1 MPTLTW
7 LTRDSDLKKAKQAN
21 FRILEKVSELSV
33 TSTPLSDRT
42 FSQQENLIIQ
52 GDNLEALKAF
62 LPIYAGK
69 VKCIYIDPPYNTRSA
84 FEHYDDN
91 MEHSLWLS
99 MMVPRLELLKDLLAE
114 DGSIW
119 VSIDDNELGYLI
131 VAMDEIFGRRNRIA
145 LTTFKQSSVS
155 GPKAINPGV
164 VSIASY
170 IIHYVKNKQKW
181 MSNKIYVSRDRDDRY
196 SKFIINVDDAFDKW
210 KFTSL
215 KKAFADSLGI
225 TEKAIKTELKE
236 DFEDKI
242 HEFVLKNSNRVVR
255 TARVAPKDISS
266 EARDFLEKSKEHRNI
281 VFRYERQ
288 EKDNQYFLNGEQLI
302 FYLNKTK
309 IIDGE
314 IKTAEALTNIW
325 DDLLSNNLHNEGGI
339 HFPDG
344 KKPEALIKRIF
355 EICTNENDLVLDSF
369 LGSGT
374 TAAVAHKMGRRY
386 IGIEIGEHAV
396 THIVPRLR
404 KVIEGEQGGISEA
417 VGWKG
422 GGGFSFYRLGET
434 IFNLYGAINP
444 KIKFPAL
451 AQYIWFMETG
461 MSLSIVET
469 HSTTSETHS
478 RASLQTPLIGIHN
491 DTAYYLLYNGILG
504 DKSPAGGNALTRT
517 LLAEL
522 RPFEGKK
529 IIFGESCRISPD
541 KLKDLQITFK
551 QIPYDL
557 KVK

>member
-7 LTRDSDLKKAKQAN
+7 LTRESDLKKAKQAE
-21 FRILEKVSELSV
+21 FRILEKVSEFSV
-33 TSTPLSDRT
+33 DVPVGTNQPVETHSRASLR
-42 FSQQENLIIQ
+42 ENLIIQ
-52 GDNLEALKAF
+52 GDNLEALKAL

-69 VKCIYIDPPYNTRSA
+69 VKCIYIDPPYNTGNA
-84 FEHYDDN
+84 FDHYDDN
-91 MEHSLWLS
+91 IEHSLWLS
-99 MMVPRLELLKDLLAE
+99 MIYPRLELLKEFLSQ

-119 VSIDDNELGYLI
+119 ISIDDDEAHYLKVI
-131 VAMDEIFGRRNRIA
+131 MDEIFGRKNFVASNVWQKRYSRENREAIGDVHEYVMIYALNFERFKELRNLIPITEDQA
-145 LTTFKQSSVS
+145 KIYKNPNND
-155 GPKAINPGV
+155 PKGRWRGIPMTAQGYRPNQMYQIVTPTGV
-164 VSIASY
+164 VHLPPEGRCWSTIESEFLKLKNEGRIWFGKDGNSQPNTIRYLSEVEGMVPWTWWPSDEVGHTDEAKKE
-170 IIHYVKNKQKW
+170 IHLLFGKT
-181 MSNKIYVSRDRDDRY
+181 
-196 SKFIINVDDAFDKW
+196 DAFP
-210 KFTSL
+210 T
-215 KKAFADSLGI
+215 
-225 TEKAIKTELKE
+225 
-236 DFEDKI
+236 
-242 HEFVLKNSNRVVR
+242 
-255 TARVAPKDISS
+255 P
-266 EARDFLEKSKEHRNI
+266 
-281 VFRYERQ
+281 
-288 EKDNQYFLNGEQLI
+288 
-302 FYLNKTK
+302 
-309 IIDGE
+309 
-314 IKTAEALTNIW
+314 
-325 DDLLSNNLHNEGGI
+325 
-339 HFPDG
+339 
-344 KKPEALIKRIF
+344 KPERLIQRILQ
-355 EICTNENDLVLDSF
+355 IATNPDDLVLDSF

-422 GGGFSFYRLGET
+422 GGGFSFYRLGES

-461 MSLSIVET
+461 MSLPSHPVGNG
-469 HSTTSETHS
+469 
-478 RASLQTPLIGIHN
+478 RDRSLRDATALIGIHN

-504 DKSPAGGNALTRT
+504 DKSPEGGNALTRS

-522 RPFEGKK
+522 PAFEGKK